1 MIEYVL
7 PLLIIISGAVLIAI
21 AMSGEDNWASWIVVG
36 ICHLG
41 LMVLPLEILSTPT
54 KGMLIIN
61 GLDIS
66 NFIVLYLNW
75 GFSVLAMWFL
85 GICFAYIYNKKRF

>member
-21 AMSGEDNWASWIVVG
+21 AMSGEDNWTSWIVVG

-41 LMVLPLEILSTPT
+41 LMVLPLEILSAPT
-54 KGMLIIN
+54 EEMLIII

-66 NFIVLYLNW
+66 NFLTLYLNW
-75 GFSVLAMWFL
+75 GCSVLIMWLLGAFL
-85 GICFAYIYNKKRF
+85 AYVYKKRF